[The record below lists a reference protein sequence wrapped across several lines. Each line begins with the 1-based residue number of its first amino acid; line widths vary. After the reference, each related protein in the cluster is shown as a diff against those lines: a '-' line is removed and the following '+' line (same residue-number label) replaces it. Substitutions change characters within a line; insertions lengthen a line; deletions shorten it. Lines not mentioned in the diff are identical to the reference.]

1 MINFEQ
7 KDEIIH
13 LKERKI
19 DRKIDRNIDRK
30 INRKIQRKMDI
41 EKF

>member
-7 KDEIIH
+7 KDEIIN

-19 DRKIDRNIDRK
+19 DRKIDRKIYRKIDRK
-30 INRKIQRKMDI
+30 I
-41 EKF
+41 